1 MIKSGAVMRPW
12 QAEEAKDELSDM
24 KTMLQEHGKVI
35 QDKGAFVARIKNVE
49 RQLDRYAPEPLA
61 GKEKDVVAEEIK
73 DLEAYIP
80 QGMQTM
86 DERMKCPVDAPYY
99 LRRWENATNARWGT
113 RKNAILRYKALKY
126 QLYHDEV
133 DNRDMGNIER
143 LAPTMGPQ
151 GYRSDA
157 VMPGA
162 MGYLNVPQKNW
173 DHAFDPT
180 KKVPSALDQVKEHDK
195 KARAKRILN
204 EEQKQALRDRLAI
217 ARQRKVTQRQKVV
230 TA

>member
-1 MIKSGAVMRPW
+1 MIKDGAVMRPW

-35 QDKGAFVARIKNVE
+35 QDKGAFVGRIKGLQ
-49 RQLDRYAPEPLA
+49 RQIDRYAPEPLSGTERDTA
-61 GKEKDVVAEEIK
+61 AKEIK
-73 DLEAYIP
+73 ELEAYIP
-80 QGMQTM
+80 QGMQSI

-99 LRRWENATNARWGT
+99 LRRWENEPNARWGS

-126 QLYHDEV
+126 QLLHDEV

-143 LAPTMGPQ
+143 LAPRMGTHQ

-162 MGYLNVPQKNW
+162 MGYQDVPQAQW
-173 DHAFDPT
+173 DQTFDDS
-180 KKVPSALDQVKEHDK
+180 KRVLSALDQVKQ
-195 KARAKRILN
+195 KRTREKRPLT
-204 EEQKQALRDRLAI
+204 EDQRQALCDRLAL
-217 ARQRKVTQRQKVV
+217 ARAQKAQRRQ
-230 TA
+230 AGG